1 MRQTSNFKQSQHKPH
16 ANPTTIGF
24 FDKRLDAPSLLPYII
39 IHTKVLGVNGR
50 LGISMRYSNCTAVDV
65 RMDESSFDQFLTL
78 SNPPRCMS
86 EPRRGGADGDAD
98 SEGGLMVAEPLA
110 KTKRP
115 PMYKVILL
123 NDDYTPMDFV
133 VMVLEQIFQIPH
145 TGALNVMLEVHQKGA
160 GLAGVYTRDVAET
173 KVDQVIEYA
182 RINDYPLQC
191 TLEQE

>member
-1 MRQTSNFKQSQHKPH
+1 
-16 ANPTTIGF
+16 
-24 FDKRLDAPSLLPYII
+24 
-39 IHTKVLGVNGR
+39 
-50 LGISMRYSNCTAVDV
+50 
-65 RMDESSFDQFLTL
+65 
-78 SNPPRCMS
+78 
-86 EPRRGGADGDAD
+86 
-98 SEGGLMVAEPLA
+98 MVAEPVT

-133 VMVLEQIFQIPH
+133 VMVLEQIFRRTHAEAMKI
-145 TGALNVMLEVHQKGA
+145 MLEVHQKGA

-191 TLEQE
+191 ALEPEA

>member
-1 MRQTSNFKQSQHKPH
+1 MAGWKSMN
-16 ANPTTIGF
+16 
-24 FDKRLDAPSLLPYII
+24 RLVCRDLAEDRS
-39 IHTKVLGVNGR
+39 
-50 LGISMRYSNCTAVDV
+50 V
-65 RMDESSFDQFLTL
+65 RMGAPDD
-78 SNPPRCMS
+78 
-86 EPRRGGADGDAD
+86 GGQGGFGQKQGDVM
-98 SEGGLMVAEPLA
+98 LAEPLT

-133 VMVLEQIFQIPH
+133 VMVLEQIFRKNH
-145 TGALNVMLEVHQKGA
+145 ADALNVMLEVHQKGA

-191 TLEQE
+191 TLEQDS

>member
-1 MRQTSNFKQSQHKPH
+1 M
-16 ANPTTIGF
+16 
-24 FDKRLDAPSLLPYII
+24 
-39 IHTKVLGVNGR
+39 
-50 LGISMRYSNCTAVDV
+50 
-65 RMDESSFDQFLTL
+65 
-78 SNPPRCMS
+78 
-86 EPRRGGADGDAD
+86 GAHERDGDRGNGQRQGD
-98 SEGGLMVAEPLA
+98 VMVAEPKT

-133 VMVLEQIFQIPH
+133 VMVLEQIFRKNH
-145 TGALNVMLEVHQKGA
+145 ADALNVMLEVHQKGA
-160 GLAGVYTRDVAET
+160 GLAGVYTRDVADT